1 MQVTGPAAHDERP
14 LQVADAAAGVAE
26 LGIADTEA
34 VKAVGVAVVLARLAV
49 QAYHR
54 PGRA

>member
-49 QAYHR
+49 QAYRR